1 MTKEQL
7 FESFQY
13 LDDDLITFGDERTRQ
28 SRVWKRWG
36 CAAACLVLLAG
47 AVYA

>member
-13 LDDDLITFGDERTRQ
+13 LDDDLITFGEERTRQ
-28 SRVWKRWG
+28 NRVWKRWG
-36 CAAACLVLLAG
+36 CAAA
-47 AVYA
+47 